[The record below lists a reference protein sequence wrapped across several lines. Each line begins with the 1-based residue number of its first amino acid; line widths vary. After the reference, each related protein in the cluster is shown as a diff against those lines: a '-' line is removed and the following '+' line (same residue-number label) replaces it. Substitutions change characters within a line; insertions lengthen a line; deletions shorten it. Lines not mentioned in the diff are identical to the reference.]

1 MLSKREEPSI
11 VPPTLNE
18 LDSLATIKFQLEEL
32 RPSLE
37 SLGVDHEKPLKDKRL
52 Q

>member
-18 LDSLATIKFQLEEL
+18 LDSLETMKFQLEEL
-32 RPSLE
+32 CPSLE
-37 SLGVDHEKPLKDKRL
+37 SIGVDHEKILKESRL
-52 Q
+52 M

>member
-1 MLSKREEPSI
+1 MRKREEPSI

-18 LDSLATIKFQLEEL
+18 LDSVASTKFQLEEL
-32 RPSLE
+32 RPSLK
-37 SLGVDHEKPLKDKRL
+37 SLGLDHEKIMNNRL